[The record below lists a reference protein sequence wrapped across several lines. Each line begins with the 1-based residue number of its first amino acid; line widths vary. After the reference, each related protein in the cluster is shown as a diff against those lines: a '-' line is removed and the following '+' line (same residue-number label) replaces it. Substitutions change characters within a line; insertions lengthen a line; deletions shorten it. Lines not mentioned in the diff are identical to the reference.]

1 MSPELENMIE
11 KNFPTVLNN
20 FKKITKWIVAGDTPE
35 NPFKGALKEAN
46 DKFQA
51 LLISSDEQAQTI
63 TKLGADNA
71 ELTKQIAALAK
82 SVGAIESSYDELDDR
97 INNLDAPAA
106 LADVA
111 EPKPKAEAK
120 PKVKAEPKPKA
131 EAKPTELEATAAAIG
146 AGELSASAVSQV
158 DDLLDAL

>member
-51 LLISSDEQAQTI
+51 LLISSDEQQQAI
-63 TKLGADNA
+63 TKLGADSA

-106 LADVA
+106 LA
-111 EPKPKAEAK
+111 EPKPKAAVK
-120 PKVKAEPKPKA
+120 PKADPKPKK
-131 EAKPTELEATAAAIG
+131 EAATELEATAAAIG

>member
-51 LLISSDEQAQTI
+51 LLISSDEQQQAI
-63 TKLGADNA
+63 TKLSADNA

-82 SVGAIESSYDELDDR
+82 SVGAIETSYDELDDR

-111 EPKPKAEAK
+111 EPKPKAAVK
-120 PKVKAEPKPKA
+120 PKADPKPKK
-131 EAKPTELEATAAAIG
+131 EAATELEATAAAIG

>member
-51 LLISSDEQAQTI
+51 LLISSDEQQQAI
-63 TKLGADNA
+63 TKLSADNA

-82 SVGAIESSYDELDDR
+82 SVGAIETSYDELDDR

-111 EPKPKAEAK
+111 EPKPKAAAK
-120 PKVKAEPKPKA
+120 PKADPKPKK
-131 EAKPTELEATAAAIG
+131 EAATELEATAAAIG

>member
-51 LLISSDEQAQTI
+51 LLISSDEQQQAI
-63 TKLGADNA
+63 TKLSADNA

-82 SVGAIESSYDELDDR
+82 SVGAIEASYDEIDDR

-111 EPKPKAEAK
+111 EPKPKAAVK
-120 PKVKAEPKPKA
+120 PKADPKPKK
-131 EAKPTELEATAAAIG
+131 EAATELEATAAAIG